1 MPGNEVKQRKKIQ
14 SQGNNNAALDQT
26 VQQTYDKS
34 ENSAGDKLMI
44 ASGDAEKSSAF
55 PPDIKTCVCLFF
67 TVVCLGLLWIIL
79 QQNSRF
85 SDLEEKYRLVNRKA
99 GDFQELHVEVSRI
112 SQKLDFV
119 EDDLLGML
127 SSMSRAGELEKEIS
141 SLRVAVLAEQNGESS
156 DTVSVHLLSMH
167 FQNVT
172 EARQHGLED
181 VVGEVGALKVE
192 TRAAHAQT
200 AEHVN
205 EVDTRLQALE
215 ERLEE
220 LEESTQRNMRA
231 LERSEE
237 EDILHARERVE
248 WNMQR
253 MHHLEERQR
262 GLARRDVEMWGKV
275 EELVPRVSQCEGQLP
290 AVEEAVHSIL
300 RLSANMIGV
309 HQRAQKLTLQVLQLE
324 QNVPKVASEILAM
337 QKVLDGENAS
347 LGTVKELVIVED
359 VRKDSCRTAEG
370 RTAEWRHLSIQPGDL
385 MPGKHA
391 QCEEAAELEHK
402 AELCKE
408 KY

>member
-14 SQGNNNAALDQT
+14 PQGNNNAALDQT
-26 VQQTYDKS
+26 LQQTYDKR
-34 ENSAGDKLMI
+34 EKTAGDKLRI
-44 ASGDAEKSSAF
+44 ASGDAEKSSSF

-67 TVVCLGLLWIIL
+67 TVVCLGLAWIVL
-79 QQNSRF
+79 QQNARF
-85 SDLEEKYRLVNRKA
+85 SDLEEKYRLMNRKA
-99 GDFQELHVEVSRI
+99 GDLQELHVDVSRI
-112 SQKLDFV
+112 SQKLDFM

-127 SSMSRAGELEKEIS
+127 SSMSRAGELQKEIS
-141 SLRVAVLAEQNGESS
+141 SQRVAMLAEQNDESS
-156 DTVSVHLLSMH
+156 DTVSLHLVSMH

-172 EARQHGLED
+172 EAHHHGLED
-181 VVGEVGALKVE
+181 VVGEVGALRVE
-192 TRAAHAQT
+192 TRGAHAQT

-205 EVDTRLQALE
+205 EVDSRLRALE

-237 EDILHARERVE
+237 EDTLHARERVE
-248 WNMQR
+248 WNTQR
-253 MHHLEERQR
+253 MLHLEERQR
-262 GLARRDVEMWGKV
+262 GLTRRDVEMWGKV

-300 RLSANMIGV
+300 RLSANMIAV

-324 QNVPKVASEILAM
+324 QSVPKVASEILAM
-337 QKVLDGENAS
+337 QKVLDRENTP
-347 LGTVKELVIVED
+347 LGTVKELVVID
-359 VRKDSCRTAEG
+359 DMRKDSRRTAEG
-370 RTAEWRHLSIQPGDL
+370 RMAEWRHLRIQPGDL

-391 QCEEAAELEHK
+391 QCEGAAELEHK

-408 KY
+408 KC